1 MKRLT
6 IILSV
11 LLISVGCLTS
21 CEDFLDKSPDMGL
34 SESDVYKDYNSFRG
48 FLDGAYAYLDQIY
61 KYQGTNNGRSH
72 PGTFS
77 DELGCIYN
85 SAESR
90 VLNSGNWLSQN
101 ITAYEIGNS
110 SDNGG
115 TSIYHSYKG
124 LRIVNRVIRDV
135 DKVNVIT
142 GAQKDELLGQA
153 YFLRAWFY
161 FQLIKRYGGMPKFD
175 MLFIGEGE
183 EDRPRMT
190 YHESH
195 DWMVSDLDKAISLLP
210 DVWDT
215 DNTGRPT
222 KVAAM
227 AVKSMACLYDAS
239 PLMQNDLK
247 TIEIK
252 NYDKERAAVAAKAA
266 YDVIKYVTGNP
277 QFGYALMPGGESY
290 RHIFY
295 WTAPPYTQPEYLWY
309 NRSQATPGATVNKNE
324 AFTRYLRTMWLP
336 GVYAEGTGNDAV
348 AYCCPTQNMVD
359 MFEKCGPD
367 GQYWPIAD
375 ALSGYDPQDP
385 YKDRDP
391 RFANNILVP
400 GEKWGQ
406 KVTGEKLYITLYQ
419 GGDLYKEAA
428 ENKATNNRQV
438 TGYMCKKY
446 IWEGADTFMGEYRKY
461 RNITVYIRF
470 AQIYLDFAEASF
482 EATGSAT
489 AKVDGCDM
497 TAEEA
502 LNVIRTR
509 AGVSDIPEVIV
520 NDPVAFREAYR
531 RERCVELMFENNRW
545 WDIRRWMI
553 AHELFGEQYP
563 IKGIKAIPVDP
574 NHAKVADKSTLK
586 FTYEVVDVIPEQ
598 RVFEMRNYWYPFSMN
613 DVASLNNLVQNPLW

>member
-1 MKRLT
+1 MKRLFN
-6 IILSV
+6 ILTFG
-11 LLISVGCLTS
+11 LLVMALVTS
-21 CEDFLDKSPDMGL
+21 CEKFLDKSPDMGL
-34 SESDVYKDYNSFRG
+34 SEDDVYKNYETFRG
-48 FLDGAYAYLDQIY
+48 YLDKSYDYLDQIY

-90 VLNSGNWLSQN
+90 TINSGNWLSQD
-101 ITAYEIGNS
+101 ITGYEIGINS
-110 SDNGG
+110 GNGG
-115 TSIYHSYKG
+115 TSIYHSYQG
-124 LRIVNRVIRDV
+124 LRIVNRVIQDI
-135 DKVNVIT
+135 DKVVTIT
-142 GAQKDELLGQA
+142 EEQKGELLGQA

-175 MLFIGEGE
+175 ILFVGEGE

-195 DWMVSDLDKAISLLP
+195 EWMETDIDLAIANLP
-210 DVWDT
+210 DVWDEN
-215 DNTGRPT
+215 NTGRPT

-227 AVKSMACLYDAS
+227 ALKAMTRLYDAS

-247 TIEIK
+247 TLEIRE
-252 NYDKERAAVAAKAA
+252 YDKERAAKAAKSA
-266 YDVIKYVTGNP
+266 YDVIKYVDNNP
-277 QFGYALMPGGESY
+277 TFGYGLMPGGESY
-290 RHIFY
+290 KHIFY

-324 AFTRYLRTMWLP
+324 AFTRYMRTMWLP
-336 GVYAEGTGNDAV
+336 GIYAEGTGNDAV

-359 MFEKCGPD
+359 MYEKLGDD
-367 GQYWPIAD
+367 GQYWPITHKNA
-375 ALSGYDPQDP
+375 GYDPQDP

-391 RFANNILVP
+391 RFTNNILIP

-406 KVTGEKLYITLYQ
+406 KVSGEKLYITLYV

-428 ENKATNNRQV
+428 ENKATKNRQI

-461 RNITVYIRF
+461 RNITVYIRL
-470 AQIYLDFAEASF
+470 AQMYLDFAEASF

-489 AKVDGCDM
+489 AKVEGCDIS
-497 TAEEA
+497 AEDA
-502 LNVIRTR
+502 LNVIRNR
-509 AGVSDIPEVIV
+509 AGITDVPAEIVS
-520 NDPVAFREAYR
+520 DPVAFRECYR
-531 RERCVELMFENNRW
+531 RERAVELMFENNRW
-545 WDIRRWMI
+545 WDIRRWMT
-553 AHELFGEQYP
+553 AHELFAEQYP
-563 IKGIKAIPVDP
+563 IKGIKATPIDP

-586 FTYEVVDVIPEQ
+586 FAYEVVDVVPET

-613 DVASLNNLVQNPLW
+613 DVASLNNLQQNPGW

>member
-1 MKRLT
+1 MKRVLYILT
-6 IILSV
+6 SG
-11 LLISVGCLTS
+11 LLALALATS
-21 CEDFLDKSPDMGL
+21 CEKFLDKSPSMGL
-34 SESDVYKDYNSFRG
+34 SEDDVYKNYETFRG
-48 FLDGAYAYLDQIY
+48 FLDKAYDFLDQIY
-61 KYQGTNNGRSH
+61 KYHGTNNGRSH

-90 VLNSGNWLSQN
+90 TINSGNWLSQD
-101 ITAYEIGNS
+101 ITGYEIGINS
-110 SDNGG
+110 ANGG
-115 TSIYHSYKG
+115 TSIYHAYQG
-124 LRIVNRVIRDV
+124 LRIVNRVIQDI
-135 DKVNVIT
+135 DKVIT
-142 GAQKDELLGQA
+142 ITEEGKKELIGQA

-175 MLFIGEGE
+175 ILFIGEGE

-195 DWMVSDLDKAISLLP
+195 EWMETDIEKAIAYLP
-210 DVWDT
+210 DVWDEN
-215 DNTGRPT
+215 NTGRPT

-227 AVKSMACLYDAS
+227 ALKAMTQLYDAS
-239 PLMQNDLK
+239 PLMQNDLN

-252 NYDKERAAVAAKAA
+252 EYDKERAAKAAKSA
-266 YDVIKYVTGNP
+266 YDVIRYVNDNP
-277 QFGYALMPGGESY
+277 SFGYALMPGGDSY
-290 RHIFY
+290 KNIFY

-309 NRSQATPGATVNKNE
+309 NRDQATPGATVNKNE
-324 AFTRYLRTMWLP
+324 AFTRYMRTMWLP

-359 MFEKCGPD
+359 MYEKLGED
-367 GQYWPIAD
+367 GLYWPISHEN
-375 ALSGYDPQDP
+375 SGYDPQDP

-391 RFANNILVP
+391 RFTNNILVP

-406 KVTGEKLYITLYQ
+406 KVSGEKLYITLYE

-428 ENKATNNRQV
+428 DNKATKNRQI

-461 RNITVYIRF
+461 RNITVYIRL
-470 AQIYLDFAEASF
+470 AQMYLDFAEASF

-489 AKVDGCDM
+489 ARIEGCDM
-497 TAEEA
+497 SAEDA
-502 LNVIRTR
+502 LNVIRAR
-509 AGVSDIPEVIV
+509 AGITELPASIV
-520 NDPVAFREAYR
+520 ADPVAFRESYR
-531 RERCVELMFENNRW
+531 RERAVELMFENSRW

-553 AHELFGEQYP
+553 AHELFDEQYP
-563 IKGIKAIPVDP
+563 IKGMKAVPTDP

-586 FTYEVVDVIPEQ
+586 FTYEVVDVVPET
-598 RVFEMRNYWYPFSMN
+598 RVFDMRNYWYPFSMN
-613 DVASLNNLVQNPLW
+613 DVASLNNLKQNPGW